1 MNHLKSMNL
10 SMCFHGFSCER
21 WAFSMDF
28 PGGTIRIQSRMS
40 WGSHRPEVSF
50 FETAIATGDI
60 WKLKKRVAILHGIID
75 NSN

>member
-1 MNHLKSMNL
+1 
-10 SMCFHGFSCER
+10 
-21 WAFSMDF
+21 
-28 PGGTIRIQSRMS
+28 MS